1 MALQVT
7 QGPQVLL
14 ECRDRSA
21 DKADQEDKD
30 SPDHEDP
37 RERKETKELVRWE
50 TWDLQVHQ
58 VSQDLQVMVR
68 WDPQVLS
75 ASRAFLESQALLD
88 LLVQRGKTAGVI
100 LVTV

>member
-1 MALQVT
+1 MALQVI
-7 QGPQVLL
+7 QGPKVLL
-14 ECRDRSA
+14 GSQDRLA

-50 TWDLQVHQ
+50 TMDLQVHQ
-58 VSQDLQVMVR
+58 VSPDPQVMVR
-68 WDPQVLS
+68 WAPQVLL
-75 ASRAFLESQALLD
+75 ASRAFLESRALLD
-88 LLVQRGKTAGVI
+88 PLVQRGKTVGVI